1 MLPNSSSV
9 PIAKRIRQAFGDK
22 LPLFTSGTQRGTLT
36 DSHTFLFF
44 FFVFFLHC
52 VASMLRLK
60 IVSLCFISGVGLSRF
75 FRPGRRIKGALM

>member
-22 LPLFTSGTQRGTLT
+22 LPLVTSGTQRGTLT
-36 DSHTFLFF
+36 DSHTLL

-60 IVSLCFISGVGLSRF
+60 IVSLCFISDVGLSCF
-75 FRPGRRIKGALM
+75 FRPGRRVKAALM